1 MQLNSLIIL
10 SDVSLDFETFLQ
22 YNRLIEMDI
31 CSLSTFLK
39 VKVEFNS
46 VHLFLIASILGWSWY
61 LIIKSSRL

>member
-1 MQLNSLIIL
+1 MQLNSFIIL

-22 YNRLIEMDI
+22 YNCLIEMDI